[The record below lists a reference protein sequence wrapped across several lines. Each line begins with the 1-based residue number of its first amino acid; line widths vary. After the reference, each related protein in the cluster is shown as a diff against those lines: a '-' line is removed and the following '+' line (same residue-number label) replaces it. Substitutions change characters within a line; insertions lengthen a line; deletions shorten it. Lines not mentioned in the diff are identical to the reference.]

1 MTYLPRLIDKVISE
15 HLETTGA
22 VIIEGPR
29 FCGKTETASQHAA
42 SILQLDTDLRSQSPA
57 IASLLEGDS
66 PRLIDEWQLVPEIW
80 NLVRREVDKR
90 KTPGQFILTGS
101 AAPEFDANRH
111 SGAGRFQRLK
121 MRTMTLSETGY
132 SNSKVSLSALF
143 DGTQQTVESEF
154 GFDALL
160 TEIVRGGWPALQ
172 NFEPSRATARL
183 VSYIQ
188 DTIQTD
194 YSLVDPSIRTPERLG
209 SLIRSIARNTGS
221 PKKTSLY
228 AADLGEGSPANVAT
242 IESYFEI
249 LRRLHL
255 LDLVPGSSWK
265 LRSRETMRSKP
276 RVYLTDPSLAVAAIG
291 ATTQALKNDLNTLGF
306 LFENLVVRDL
316 ITYASMENGSV
327 SYYRDSSEL
336 EVDAILKLWDGRWA
350 AIEIKL
356 GERGSRSSRGKP
368 AQAEQQT
375 CRRPRPASFL
385 SCNHQ
390 RQHQLPSPRWRLGDS
405 PSAPRRLETNS

>member
-22 VIIEGPR
+22 VVIEGPR
-29 FCGKTETASQHAA
+29 FCGKTETASQQAA
-42 SILQLDTDLRSQSPA
+42 SILQLDTDLRTQSPA

-154 GFDALL
+154 NFEALL
-160 TEIVRGGWPALQ
+160 VEIVRGGWPALQ
-172 NFEPSRATARL
+172 NLEPARATARL

-194 YSLVDPSIRTPERLG
+194 YTLVDPSIRTPERLG
-209 SLIRSIARNTGS
+209 ALIRSIARNTGS

-228 AADLGEGSPANVAT
+228 AADLGEGSSAHAAT

-255 LDLVPGSSWK
+255 IDLVPGSSWK

-276 RVYLTDPSLAVAAIG
+276 RVYLTDPSLAVAALG
-291 ATTQALKNDLNTLGF
+291 ATAQALKNDLNTLGF

-316 ITYASMENGSV
+316 ITFATMQNGSV

-336 EVDAILKLWDGRWA
+336 EVDAIYKLWDGRWA

-356 GERGSRSSRGKP
+356 GEKAQDEAAGNLLKLGKKLSADQGQP
-368 AQAEQQT
+368 VFSAVIT
-375 CRRPRPASFL
+375 NGNTSYRRQDGVWVIALQHL
-385 SCNHQ
+385 S
-390 RQHQLPSPRWRLGDS
+390 
-405 PSAPRRLETNS
+405 A

>member
-1 MTYLPRLIDKVISE
+1 MTYLPRLIDGVVSE

-22 VIIEGPR
+22 VVIEGPR
-29 FCGKTETASQHAA
+29 FCGKTETASQQAA
-42 SILQLDTDLRSQSPA
+42 SMLQLDTDLRAQSPA
-57 IASLLEGDS
+57 IASLLEGAT
-66 PRLIDEWQLVPEIW
+66 PRLIDEWQLLPEIW

-143 DGTQQTVESEF
+143 DGTQETVESEF
-154 GFDALL
+154 SFDALL

-172 NFEPSRATARL
+172 NLEPERATARL

-194 YSLVDPSIRTPERLG
+194 YTLVDPSIRTPERLG

-221 PKKTSLY
+221 PKNTSLY
-228 AADLGEGSPANVAT
+228 AADLGEESDASVAT

-255 LDLVPGSSWK
+255 IDLVPGSSWK

-276 RVYLTDPSLAVAAIG
+276 RVYLTDPSLAVAAMG
-291 ATTQALKNDLNTLGF
+291 ATAKALKEDLNTLGF
-306 LFENLVVRDL
+306 LFENLVIRDL
-316 ITYASMENGSV
+316 ITYATMQNGSV
-327 SYYRDSSEL
+327 SFYRDSSGL

-356 GERGSRSSRGKP
+356 GEK
-368 AQAEQQT
+368 AQDEAAANLLKLNKKLDDTQGQPVFSAVVT
-375 CRRPRPASFL
+375 NGTASYRRQDGVWVIAL
-385 SCNHQ
+385 
-390 RQHQLPSPRWRLGDS
+390 QHLG
-405 PSAPRRLETNS
+405 A